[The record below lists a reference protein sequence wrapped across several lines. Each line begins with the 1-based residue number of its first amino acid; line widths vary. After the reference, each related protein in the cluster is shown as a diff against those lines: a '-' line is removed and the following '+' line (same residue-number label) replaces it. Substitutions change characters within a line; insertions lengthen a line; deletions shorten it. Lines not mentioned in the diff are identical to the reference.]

1 MKLKSL
7 NKYIGLFILF
17 ILFLPLQA
25 EEEIDI
31 WNKEKKEN
39 LDTTKSEN
47 KNLNTAIES
56 KISNTI
62 KVNTEIQI
70 EKKILES
77 SDKINI
83 FGIFDP
89 AENNFDLNMWSRTD
103 AEKIRTSVKRISK
116 INLSNTSKEIFEKI
130 LFSFSYPPQGMSE
143 NEFIDLKINWMLD
156 NNRSELIEKFLKQNK
171 IFHNKPKVIQYLVD
185 ENIAKANIK
194 KSCEKIS
201 FIDKSLKDSYLEK
214 FKIYCLIFNDKKNEA
229 QLLYDILR
237 EQNQSD
243 KFFDDKINFLLGIT
257 SKTSSKIKEDN
268 LLNFY
273 LSSIT
278 IKNFTFEPTNK
289 TKKII
294 WDYLNAANLIVLED
308 IDDKEKLKSLEIA
321 ANEGQFG
328 REKIFSIYKKIPFD
342 LTSLINANS
351 IYQTLDGSDARA
363 LIYQKFLLADK
374 VENKIKILFL
384 LEDLFRKDDL
394 SNIYVKFLSDRLK
407 EISYE
412 DIPELYQ
419 EVVLKNIISDEEFKL
434 GKIKYDDKVLHRSK
448 LIKFYIENENKK
460 KMQKDLEK
468 IYKKIKKN
476 KKYFFSAK
484 DLALVDSLAYDG
496 IKIPKDLNYKE
507 LLKKYE
513 VPENLLALTK
523 NNESAF
529 LALKIV
535 EIIGEDEPYQLD
547 AETIFFITHLLNRTN
562 LKKIRN
568 EILISALPLRS

>member
-7 NKYIGLFILF
+7 NKYIGLLILF

-448 LIKFYIENENKK
+448 LIKFYIDNENKK

>member
-496 IKIPKDLNYKE
+496 IKIQKDLNYKE

>member
-7 NKYIGLFILF
+7 NKYIGLLILF

-31 WNKEKKEN
+31 WNKGKKEN

-448 LIKFYIENENKK
+448 LIKFYIDNENKK

>member
-214 FKIYCLIFNDKKNEA
+214 FKIYCLVFNNKKSEA
-229 QLLYDILR
+229 QLLLDLLR
-237 EQNQSD
+237 EQKQSS
-243 KFFDDKINFLLGIT
+243 KFYDDKINYLLGIT
-257 SKTSSKIKEDN
+257 NKTTNKINEQN

-273 LSSIT
+273 LSSVT
-278 IKNFTFEPTNK
+278 IADFKYEPTKK
-289 TKKII
+289 TKPEI
-294 WDYLNAANLIVLED
+294 WTYLNAANLIKLED
-308 IDDKEKLKSLEIA
+308 AADKEKLKKLEIA
-321 ANEGQFG
+321 ANDNQIDKI
-328 REKIFSIYKKIPFD
+328 KIFEIYKQIPFN
-342 LTSLINANS
+342 LNTLINAKDN
-351 IYQTLDGSDARA
+351 YQTLDDSDARA
-363 LIYQKFLLADK
+363 LIYQKYLLADSN
-374 VENKIKILFL
+374 EARIQLLFL
-384 LEDLFRKDDL
+384 LEELFKKKGL
-394 SNIYVKFLSDRLK
+394 INIYTKFLSDRIK
-407 EISYE
+407 EIGVE
-412 DIPELYQ
+412 NLPDKYQ
-419 EVVLKNIISDEEFKL
+419 ESAFAKIVSDEELLL
-434 GKIKYDDKVLHRSK
+434 GKIKYNDKVLHQSK
-448 LIKFYIENENKK
+448 ILKYYVEGEDKTKI
-460 KMQKDLEK
+460 QKDINK
-468 IYKKIKKN
+468 IFKKLTKN
-476 KKYFFSAK
+476 NKYFISAK
-484 DLALVDSLAYDG
+484 DLALADSLLKDG
-496 IKIPKDLNYKE
+496 FSLPSNFKFNE
-507 LLKKYE
+507 LIE
-513 VPENLLALTK
+513 QINVPNNLLQLVDNDQK
-523 NNESAF
+523 AF

-535 EIIGEDEPYQLD
+535 EIIGEDEAYELD
-547 AETIFFITHLLNRTN
+547 SETIFFVTNLLNKMN
-562 LKKIRN
+562 LVTLRN
-568 EILISALPLRS
+568 KVLNSALPLRT